1 MNALCTLV
9 EQEMFSSPGEKCQ
22 RNVTDLAGSLVTS
35 SRPPGRPQKMR
46 RCRGKNSWWQPAD
59 RRCWRRAMSELYK
72 NGWTDQ
78 DAVGGRFAWTRETTR
93 YTAVKVAPIEWVI
106 LWGFAWDKI
115 QKWGVQLQRR
125 VRTLAIFVVK
135 FFAIWRRMSVSFPSA
150 SPFTSY
156 SFFAAHEAFIPS
168 SATEALTEIH
178 HICTTPESRVCLSA
192 FCGNAITELSC
203 RPGNVQQFG

>member
-22 RNVTDLAGSLVTS
+22 RNVTDLAGSLITS

-106 LWGFAWDKI
+106 LWGFAWDKM
-115 QKWGVQLQRR
+115 QKWGCNYKGGLGHLLFLLWNFSLFDGACLFRFLPLLR
-125 VRTLAIFVVK
+125 SLLTLSSP
-135 FFAIWRRMSVSFPSA
+135 RMKLLFPQVLLKLLPKYTTSVPL
-150 SPFTSY
+150 P
-156 SFFAAHEAFIPS
+156 
-168 SATEALTEIH
+168 
-178 HICTTPESRVCLSA
+178 SRVSVCPLFAVTRLLS
-192 FCGNAITELSC
+192 
-203 RPGNVQQFG
+203 